1 MSAQIFLLLDSSCE
15 INPTFGDLQRF
26 TGEFSFC
33 LKPLTLL
40 VLSVPNFNYTGWHKS
55 STGWGWRI
63 VQKDTAAACVLPSPR
78 PLLGPCSPVNSPHY
92 PAIYTKRNPHLWTY
106 VVVFKWKWYEHHYMR
121 PQLLQSLPRITGD
134 NGNPVIHTYT
144 TERGKLENPKSDR
157 HKT

>member
-1 MSAQIFLLLDSSCE
+1 MWDKTNIWRPPE
-15 INPTFGDLQRF
+15 VHGRV
-26 TGEFSFC
+26 
-33 LKPLTLL
+33 L
-40 VLSVPNFNYTGWHKS
+40 VLSEATDSTCTFGAKFQLHWMTHEFNWLRVTH
-55 STGWGWRI
+55 I

-134 NGNPVIHTYT
+134 NGNPVIHTYA

-157 HKT
+157 HQT